1 MPLNK
6 VILIGRLTKDPDV
19 RYTQTGKVFC
29 SFTLAVDRPFLNQQG
44 EHVADFIPVVL
55 WSKQAEIAGNS
66 CTKGNRVAVEGRLQ
80 IRTYDDKDGQKHWV
94 TEVIGDR
101 IEFVENK
108 KTSFPIEGEEV
119 PFD

>member
-6 VILIGRLTKDPDV
+6 VVLIGRLTKDPDV

-29 SFTLAVDRPFLNQQG
+29 SFTLAVDRPFSTQG
-44 EHVADFIPVVL
+44 EHATDFIPIIL
-55 WSKQAEIAGNS
+55 WSKQAEIAGNN
-66 CTKGNRVAVEGRLQ
+66 CTKGNRLAVEGRLQ

-94 TEVIGDR
+94 TEVVGDR